1 MLFKRK
7 YDRGMEAMQDKNREY
22 LESQGIEVTLHEKEQ
37 EKIEL
42 EKGDLTAMIISALAV
57 FGPIFLVL
65 GGLIA
70 VAWVFLH

>member
-7 YDRGMEAMQDKNREY
+7 YDRGMEAMQGKNREY
-22 LESQGIEVTLHEKEQ
+22 LESQGIEVTSHEKEQ

>member
-22 LESQGIEVTLHEKEQ
+22 LESQGIEFTPHEKEQ

>member
-7 YDRGMEAMQDKNREY
+7 YDRGVEVMKDKNREY
-22 LESQGIEVTLHEKEQ
+22 LEEQGIEPVAPEKEQ

-42 EKGDLTAMIISALAV
+42 EKGDLPAMIISALAV

-65 GGLIA
+65 GGL
-70 VAWVFLH
+70 VAAAWIFLS